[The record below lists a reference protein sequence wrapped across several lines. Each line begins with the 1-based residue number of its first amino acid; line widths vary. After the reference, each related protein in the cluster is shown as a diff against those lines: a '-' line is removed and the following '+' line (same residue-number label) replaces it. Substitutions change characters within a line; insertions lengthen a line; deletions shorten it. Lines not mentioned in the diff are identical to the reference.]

1 MREKAPF
8 IYPLMKDQK
17 DRNERIHRAIEGLL
31 SPEELAAFESEVVSD
46 GALRSAY
53 VDRVWLHATL
63 LQQGGDLDR
72 FFASHPV
79 VDVVGRAARW
89 KPLLAGAL
97 AASLFIGA
105 IFVGGGGLS
114 LLTPKVARLVE
125 ADNCKWAGSSLPTL
139 VNSRMTAG
147 TLTLVEGIATL
158 EFKCGAKV
166 CMEAPATLQILD
178 SMHCRLL
185 EGSVTA
191 DVPEPA
197 HGFTVDTPDI
207 KVIDWGTKFGVTT
220 GFGGRSH
227 VRVFEGEVEV
237 EGATV
242 EANKRLT
249 KGQTLLV
256 DSGYSS
262 PEQEPVFGRQVF
274 EVEGWT
280 SVPTSFGRGKD
291 GYVRRGNGGGA
302 MGKSPLLMVKHSEL
316 HASRSNERRIVLT
329 FDLTQID
336 VQNVTEAQLVL
347 DPKPSGFG
355 FPSLVPD
362 SRFAVYG
369 ITEDALN
376 LWEENTLLW
385 ESLPGCTDSG
395 VAPETTSRLAE
406 FFIARGAGGGPL
418 TVRGDAMSEFLRS
431 RLDGFASF
439 IIVRD
444 TGESD
449 PSGLVHGFASK
460 EYPGGTPPTLRMR

>member
-1 MREKAPF
+1 MCKKTTSIDTLMRDR
-8 IYPLMKDQK
+8 KDT
-17 DRNERIHRAIEGLL
+17 NERIQRAIEGLL
-31 SPEELAAFESEVVSD
+31 SPQEQAQFESDVVAD

-53 VDRVWLHATL
+53 VERLWLHATL
-63 LQQGGDLDR
+63 RQQGGDLER
-72 FFASHPV
+72 IFASHPV
-79 VDVVGRAARW
+79 VDIVDHAARW

-97 AASLFIGA
+97 AASLLIGA

-114 LLTPKVARLVE
+114 LLTPKVARLIE
-125 ADNCKWAGSSLPTL
+125 ADNCKWAGSELPTL

-147 TLTLVEGIATL
+147 TLTLLEGIATL

-178 SMHCRLL
+178 SMHCRLM

-227 VRVFEGEVEV
+227 VRVFEGEVEI

-242 EANKRLT
+242 QGGKRLT

-262 PEQEPVFGRQVF
+262 AEQEPVLGRQVLDA
-274 EVEGWT
+274 EGWT

-291 GYVRRGNGGGA
+291 GYVRRGNDGGS
-302 MGKSPLLMVKHSEL
+302 MGMSPLLMVKHTEL
-316 HASRSNERRIVLT
+316 RASRGNERRIVLT
-329 FDLTQID
+329 FDLSQID
-336 VQNVTEAQLVL
+336 APNVADAQLVL
-347 DPKPSGFG
+347 DPKPTGFG

-369 ITEDALN
+369 ITQNALN

-395 VAPETTSRLAE
+395 VEPEATTRLAE
-406 FFIARGAGGGPL
+406 FSIARGAGSGPL
-418 TVRGDAMSEFLRS
+418 IVGGDAISGFLRS
-431 RLDGFASF
+431 RKDGLASF
-439 IIVRD
+439 IIVRE

-460 EYPGGTPPTLRMR
+460 EYPGGTPPTLRIR